1 MSKVKRRVGTHYT
14 RLLEYLKKHK
24 TITSLQ
30 AIRDLGNTR
39 LSATI
44 FELRKDGYTIDS
56 TDIPV
61 PNRWGT
67 KTMVA
72 EYKLMPHTTIPTEQ
86 PDGSTKMVDHYSA
99 EEINS
104 GLDTWLSKTLSK

>member
-1 MSKVKRRVGTHYT
+1 MSKIKRRVGTHYT
-14 RLLEYLKKHK
+14 RLLEYLKVHK

-44 FELRKDGYTIDS
+44 FNLRKDGYTINS

-72 EYKLMPHTTIPTEQ
+72 QYELM
-86 PDGSTKMVDHYSA
+86 GSESFNTSKDV
-99 EEINS
+99 
-104 GLDTWLSKTLSK
+104 DTWLSEILSN